1 MDNNEINRK
10 KPGAI
15 EQINFLRAF
24 GVLGVIA
31 IHSTGYFTEIQ
42 HFNRLALL
50 SLLTDVFSQFAVP
63 LFIMISGFVLA
74 KNYRNNFGLGQFY
87 QKRVRSIIPQY
98 LIFSVLYTYFNNSVA
113 MKNNSIQANLTLI
126 LKNIWHSDASYH
138 LWFFAIII
146 QFYLFYPI
154 IIKIYDFFK
163 KLNKAELLV
172 ALMLIIQIAFMI
184 GKHTSYLASVKINF
198 IAYIFYFSI
207 GIYSCDH
214 FKNFKNYKSELSG
227 LTPFFM
233 ATTLALTVGSGF
245 FIIMGLTMGY
255 RYYTI
260 PEYFFIGSE
269 LIYPIL
275 RISSFLLLFN
285 LANYLVGKKNVVS
298 RILNRIGEYSFGIY
312 LIHIFFNQYT
322 IKILKNYNIDC
333 NNWRFFVVVFAV
345 PVVFSYF
352 AVRLISYLPYSYYF
366 IGQRRGT
373 KHRFT
378 S

>member
-1 MDNNEINRK
+1 MDDNEINRK
-10 KPGAI
+10 KLGTI
-15 EQINFLRAF
+15 EHINFLRAF
-24 GVLGVIA
+24 GVLGVIS

-74 KNYRNNFGLGQFY
+74 KNYRNNFALSQFY
-87 QKRVRSIIPQY
+87 KKRVRSIIPQY
-98 LIFSVLYTYFNNSVA
+98 LIFSVLYTYFNNSVT
-113 MKNNSIQANLTLI
+113 MKNSSIHANLSLI

-146 QFYLFYPI
+146 QCYLFYPI

-163 KLNKAELLV
+163 RRNRAELLV
-172 ALMLIIQIAFMI
+172 SLMFIIQIAFMI
-184 GKHTSYLASVKINF
+184 SKHTSYLASVKINF

-214 FKNFKNYKSELSG
+214 FKNFKGELSEL
-227 LTPFFM
+227 TPLFM
-233 ATTLALTVGSGF
+233 ATTLALTVGSSF
-245 FIIMGLTMGY
+245 FIIIGLTMGY
-255 RYYTI
+255 RYNSI

-285 LANYLVGKKNVVS
+285 MASYLVFKKNVFT
-298 RILNRIGEYSFGIY
+298 RILNKIGDYSFGIY

-322 IKILKNYNIDC
+322 IKILKNNNIDY
-333 NNWRFFVVVFAV
+333 NDWKFYLIVFAV
-345 PVVFSYF
+345 PVVFSYLT
-352 AVRLISYLPYSYYF
+352 VRLISYLPYSYYF
-366 IGQRRGT
+366 IGHRRGT
-373 KHRFT
+373 KPR
-378 S
+378 SSS